1 MKHRFNRHQ
10 RSTARLGVVQLLFV
24 QHSGERKLTPDELLM
39 FFDEDWAKPDMR
51 FLQSRLES
59 VCDNRISIDKIIDT
73 GLQEGWSRDR
83 IDPVLYAILLASTDE
98 MLHGSNSTPAE
109 IIVKEYADLTADFFD
124 TSETSFV
131 NAYLNSLKLKTI
143 SESTE

>member
-10 RSTARLGVVQLLFV
+10 RSTARLGIVQLLFV
-24 QHSGERKLTPDELLM
+24 QQTGERALTPDELLM

-51 FLQSRLES
+51 FLQERLQS
-59 VCDNRISIDKIIDT
+59 VSNNRIALDEVIDS
-73 GLQEGWSRDR
+73 GLKSNWSRDR

-98 MLHGSNSTPAE
+98 LLYGSTTTPHE

-124 TSETSFV
+124 SSETSFV
-131 NAYLNSLKLKTI
+131 NAYLNSLKLKAL
-143 SESTE
+143 TEKS